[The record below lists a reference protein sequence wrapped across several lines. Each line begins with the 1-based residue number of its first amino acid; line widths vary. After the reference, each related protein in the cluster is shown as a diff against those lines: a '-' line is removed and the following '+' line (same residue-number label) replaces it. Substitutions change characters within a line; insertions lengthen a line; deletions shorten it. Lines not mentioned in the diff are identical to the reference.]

1 MIISKYPN
9 FYRKVY
15 KYLYIIKDIYQAIK
29 IHFEDLYWKGK
40 LLVFTWHFKE
50 EFDKL
55 KKSIE
60 FALDVLNG
68 GEHIL
73 VSKRQNK
80 YNVFYPFRR
89 KYLCL
94 HMQSMKT
101 SF

>member
-1 MIISKYPN
+1 M
-9 FYRKVY
+9 
-15 KYLYIIKDIYQAIK
+15 IK
-29 IHFEDLYWKGK
+29 IYFENFYWKGK

-55 KKSIE
+55 KKPIE
-60 FALDVLNG
+60 FVLEVFNE

-73 VSKRQNK
+73 ISKKQNK

-94 HMQSMKT
+94 SYVEHENIILIHIKPT
-101 SF
+101 TKKLEEKGK